1 MTNEFGPDA
10 VATWA
15 NLVTVGR
22 VLISPVLFVLINGRN
37 GSWTAVVLWFLL
49 CASDGVDGF
58 IARRQGVTTSG
69 AFLDPLADKILVLGA
84 MFTLVSEHVLWIVPV
99 AIIAVR
105 EVAISLYRTV
115 VGAQGVSVPAK
126 KLGKMKTVCQQFA
139 VGFALMPLT
148 AIRGRT
154 FWMTLLWI
162 AVVLTIVS
170 GLQYLL
176 AARKQ
181 THAV

>member
-1 MTNEFGPDA
+1 MTNSFGPDA

-15 NLVTVGR
+15 NLITVGR
-22 VLISPVLFVLINGRN
+22 VLISPVLFVLISGNR
-37 GSWTAVVLWFLL
+37 GSWIALALWFVL
-49 CASDGVDGF
+49 CASDGVDGW
-58 IARRQGVTTSG
+58 IARRQGVTNSG

-84 MFTLVSEHVLWIVPV
+84 MFTLVSEQVLWIVPV
-99 AIIAVR
+99 AIIAFR
-105 EVAISLYRTV
+105 EIAISLYRTV

-154 FWMTLLWI
+154 FWLVLLWI

-170 GLQYLL
+170 GAQYLL

-181 THAV
+181 THAM

>member
-1 MTNEFGPDA
+1 MTNTFGPDA

-22 VLISPVLFVLINGRN
+22 VLISPVLFVLIDGRA
-37 GSWTAVVLWFLL
+37 GSWTALVLWFIL
-49 CASDGVDGF
+49 CASDGVDGW
-58 IARRQGVTTSG
+58 IARRQGVTISG

-105 EVAISLYRTV
+105 EVSISLYRTV
-115 VGAQGVSVPAK
+115 VGARGVSVPAK

-139 VGFALMPLT
+139 IGFALLPLT
-148 AIRGRT
+148 AIRARPM
-154 FWMTLLWI
+154 WLALLWI
-162 AVVLTIVS
+162 AVVLTLVS
-170 GLQYLL
+170 GAQYWL

-181 THAV
+181 THAM